1 MVKLSK
7 PEVLVLAQA
16 VALGEVSY
24 HYLAPEYR
32 EACRLVSKGMLT
44 ELFDKADFTH
54 FEATKQANKRF
65 LG

>member
-1 MVKLSK
+1 MQLTK

-24 HYLAPEYR
+24 HYLSPEFR
-32 EACRLVSKGMLT
+32 EARELVSKGMLT

-54 FEATKQANKRF
+54 FEATAKANERF